1 MSRAQLRLAPL
12 GADVAGVALAGAL
25 ASTPLRRGA
34 HVCHVATRT
43 ARGAA
48 LLSLTLSKG
57 ARGREAE
64 DALSSRLLL
73 RGLAH
78 ACGAG
83 GGEALTAP
91 PATLPDEAVAAAAA
105 PFADPLAMLLA
116 GAPEARVL
124 QLRGGCAVAAVGA
137 TGARV
142 LLPGSFNPLHAG
154 HVTLL
159 AAAAAACGGAP
170 AAFELSVRNADKPPL
185 PRAEV
190 ERRAQQLAPG
200 DAPLVL
206 TDAPL
211 FVDKARL
218 MPGTVF
224 VVGVDTAARIVMP
237 KYYGDGSEDAMR
249 AVLREILDAGCSFL
263 VAGRVMDGAFVDASA
278 VKAPAGMEGASPV
291 CGFDGCA
298 SALTRRHTGLFRA
311 LPAFRRDISSTEL
324 RAKAAA
330 EAAAAAAA
338 EGRS

>member
-1 MSRAQLRLAPL
+1 M
-12 GADVAGVALAGAL
+12 AGVALAGAL
-25 ASTPLRRGA
+25 ASVPLRRGA
-34 HVCHVATRT
+34 HVCHVATRS
-43 ARGAA
+43 ARGTS

-64 DALSSRLLL
+64 DELSSRLLL

-83 GGEALTAP
+83 GAAAEGLTSP
-91 PATLPDEAVAAAAA
+91 PVTLPDEAVAAAAV
-105 PFADPLAMLLA
+105 PFADPLAMLLT

-185 PRAEV
+185 PRPEV
-190 ERRAQQLAPG
+190 ERRAPQLAAS

-263 VAGRVMDGAFVDASA
+263 VAGRVMDGSFVDASA
-278 VKAPAGMEGASPV
+278 VKAPAGMEGALRAAMLGKRAHSRA
-291 CGFDGCA
+291 DA
-298 SALTRRHTGLFRA
+298 IDAGLFRA

-330 EAAAAAAA
+330 EAAAAAG
-338 EGRS
+338 GRA